1 MAERHLIVDH
11 LKFSYEGLF
20 SASELYS
27 LIVSFFFEKGWDWVE
42 KMNEEQITPQGK
54 QIRLVLEP
62 YKGATDYHKL
72 LVKIKVNMIDVK
84 EVEIEKNGEKLKLDH
99 GVVRITFDGYVL
111 SDRKNIWANK
121 PFYWLLSYIL
131 EKYFYRRH
139 YLGME
144 RWIESDIEDLHQKI
158 KSYLNVF
165 KYTYGSKEKNE

>member
-1 MAERHLIVDH
+1 MAERHLIIDH

-20 SASELYS
+20 SVSELYS

-62 YKGATDYHKL
+62 YKGVTDYHKL
-72 LVKIKVNMIDVK
+72 IIKMKVNMIDVK
-84 EVEIEKNGEKLKLDH
+84 EVEVEKKGKKLKLDH

-111 SDRKNIWANK
+111 SDRHGVWEGK
-121 PFYWLLSYIL
+121 PFFWFLSFIL

-139 YLGME
+139 FASTQNWLEG
-144 RWIESDIEDLHQKI
+144 DVEDLHQKI
-158 KSYLNVF
+158 KNYLNVF
-165 KYTYGSKEKNE
+165 KYTYES